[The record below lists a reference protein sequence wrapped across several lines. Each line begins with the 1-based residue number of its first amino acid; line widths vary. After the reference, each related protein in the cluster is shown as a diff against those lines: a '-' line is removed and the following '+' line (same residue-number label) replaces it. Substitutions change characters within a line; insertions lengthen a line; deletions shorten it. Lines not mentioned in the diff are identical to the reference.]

1 MPADVGTATTIAF
14 ATSSFSA
21 EVKSING
28 SDISR
33 EDIDVTHMGTTN
45 YKEFQPGDL
54 ADGGSIEMEIH
65 FDPDEQPPILG
76 VSESITITFPTPSG
90 GGGGATLIFT
100 GYVNAW
106 SWEAPLE
113 EVMTAE
119 LTIKVDGKTA
129 PVWAVST

>member
-1 MPADVGTATTIAF
+1 MAADVGTATTIAF
-14 ATSSFSA
+14 ATSSFTA

-33 EDIDVTHMGTTN
+33 EDVDVTHMGSTS
-45 YKEFQPGDL
+45 YMEFQPAEL

-65 FDPDEQPPILG
+65 FDPDSQPPILG
-76 VSESITITFPTPSG
+76 AAETITITFPIPSG
-90 GGGGATLIFT
+90 GASGATFIFT
-100 GYVNAW
+100 GYVNSW

-119 LTIKVDGKTA
+119 ITIKVDGKTDPA
-129 PVWAVST
+129 WAASA